1 MVKMTYP
8 IGWELES
15 AKYRRTLMGDMTEK
29 EYEEKQQAWL
39 SRVLAEPP
47 MTLDTYYDR
56 MEATH
61 PSYRRPLPKGRKPN
75 KKDVRIAELEAEVKR
90 LRARLSECV
99 A

>member
-1 MVKMTYP
+1 
-8 IGWELES
+8 
-15 AKYRRTLMGDMTEK
+15 MGDMTEK